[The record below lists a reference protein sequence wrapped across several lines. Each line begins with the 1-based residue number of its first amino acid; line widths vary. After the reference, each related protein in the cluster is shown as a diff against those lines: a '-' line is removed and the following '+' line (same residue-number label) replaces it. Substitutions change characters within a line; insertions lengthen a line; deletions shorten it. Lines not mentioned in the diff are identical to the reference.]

1 MQITLTVPDKK
12 ADSFL
17 DVLRHVSYV
26 DILPSDTA
34 DHSSSTNEDDEEKF
48 SAEEFYENFRGA
60 IHELNEAI
68 AGRIQLQ
75 SAKEFLAELRSESVG
90 GI

>member
-17 DVLRHVSYV
+17 DVLRHISYV
-26 DILPSDTA
+26 DIQPSDTPCRQ
-34 DHSSSTNEDDEEKF
+34 SSENDEEKF
-48 SAEEFYENFRGA
+48 SAEEFYEDFREA

-75 SAKEFLAELRSESVG
+75 TFDEFIDELRSEAVAQVR
-90 GI
+90 